1 MTAILNK
8 TELKKDITDH
18 VYTNIKREIK
28 GNTVRDRMLNM
39 EASLLNRI
47 DDADLLGLGEYNP
60 DPDHIYNPNVCC
72 LKDGIIYQ
80 ALVQTFGTFNSL
92 HWKVIYDGN
101 KEISVADI
109 TARDLYDVTALPLNI
124 FVVDD
129 SDGRWALYR
138 ATTTG
143 VGATFVKISDPDL
156 LNAVMTA
163 SQIKISYESNAN
175 TNCFTDALLAK
186 LNAISGTN
194 TGDETNGTILTK
206 IGYTPENVANKDTDG
221 TLAANSDTKYASQK
235 ATKTYVDTAVAGATI
250 ADASPTVKGKAKL
263 YSDVTNNN
271 TDGAPDQNSVK
282 VALAATLASA
292 ASYSDG
298 LVVGLWDDRG
308 SFDASGGA
316 YPSTGGS
323 GASGA
328 ILKGDI
334 WTISVAGTLPTGQV
348 VEIGDIVRAL
358 INTPGN
364 TQANWSITQ
373 NNIGY
378 TAENSTNKSTN
389 VNTDQASNTKYPSV
403 KSVYDWAVGLFQ
415 TLANKLSVAEINTGT
430 DDGKF
435 ATALGL
441 EGSKYLTQNGA
452 KISATAAGT
461 DTYTATIAP
470 AITAYLNTHRFFIKF
485 TNANTGA
492 ATLNLNSL
500 GAIAI
505 KKNVSEAL
513 TSGDI
518 KAGQIIP
525 LAYDGTNF
533 QIIGGGGANLVANGT
548 AFWLDPVISNSVTAQ
563 PGSPVLN
570 DRYLLPGAG
579 LSGASWPGNE
589 NKVATWD
596 GAAWVYTT
604 PVAGNVI
611 VVNSLTAPNNQ
622 FTYTGTYN
630 TGAWTASSVVNAFTQ
645 GGNAFGGTAN
655 TGTTDNQDYAV
666 RTNNIVRIIW
676 DKAGTWF
683 ASTELSIGITK
694 SAAAI
699 TAAAKSWI
707 SLAASTTTK
716 AHLFFTAGVDVTS
729 GFVNGM
735 MWYNGSNLKF
745 RDAAI
750 SKSVVFDNDSR
761 GIAKS
766 ASFTVAATENGVT
779 YNVTTSTSTIIATY
793 PTGVAG
799 FTFYVRKVDSGSG
812 VIITSVASITMV
824 RINQVAMFAYNGTTW
839 DATILDEGTVANN
852 TVMGNLSGAA
862 DYAYEITALDIHDA
876 TQRSYNYDQN
886 GFTKDWLSGVFFRQ
900 YRAKTVTTTTLASLI
915 STTAGDYA
923 GAAATPLTVP
933 ANSIVSG
940 KSLRLKIKGKYTS
953 TNIADTLLIEIK
965 IGSVTLTHATPFTV
979 GTVYTD
985 NYFDLEYEIH
995 FLDTGA
1001 SGSVLGLGVL
1011 KVITG
1016 AFVTTQFPMV
1026 ASFTAQ
1032 TLDTTIANA
1041 IVVNAQHSN
1050 ASGSITS
1057 SMVTF
1062 ERLA

>member
-1 MTAILNK
+1 MADILNK

-18 VYTNIKREIK
+18 VYTNIKRDIK

-72 LKDGIIYQ
+72 LKDGVIYQ

-101 KEISVADI
+101 KEVSVADI
-109 TARDLYDVTALPLNI
+109 TARDLYDVVALPLNI
-124 FVVDD
+124 FVIDD
-129 SDGRWALYR
+129 GDTRWALYR
-138 ATTTG
+138 ATSTG

-156 LNAVMTA
+156 LNA
-163 SQIKISYESNAN
+163 
-175 TNCFTDALLAK
+175 
-186 LNAISGTN
+186 
-194 TGDETNGTILTK
+194 
-206 IGYTPENVANKDTDG
+206 
-221 TLAANSDTKYASQK
+221 
-235 ATKTYVDTAVAGATI
+235 AVP
-250 ADASPTVKGKAKL
+250 DASPSVKGIAKL
-263 YSDVTNNN
+263 YSDVASNN
-271 TDGAPDQNSVK
+271 TDGAPDQNSVN
-282 VALAATLASA
+282 VALATKEAVANKDIDGTFA
-292 ASYSDG
+292 ANSDTKYPSQKAVKTYADAVAAAAQSYADS

-308 SFDASGGA
+308 NFNASVNA
-316 YPSTGGS
+316 YPSSGGS
-323 GASGA
+323 GSAGA
-328 ILKGDI
+328 IKKGDT
-334 WTISVAGTLPTGQV
+334 WTVSVAGTLPTAQE
-348 VEIGDIVRAL
+348 VEVGDIVRAL
-358 INTPGN
+358 IDTPGN
-364 TQANWSITQ
+364 TQSNWAIQQ

-378 TAENSTNKSTN
+378 TAENSANKSTS
-389 VNTDQASNTKYPSV
+389 VNTDQASNVKYPTV
-403 KSVYDWAVGLFQ
+403 KSLYDWATGLFQ
-415 TLANKLSVAEINTGT
+415 TIANKLSVAEINTGT
-430 DDGKF
+430 DDAKF

-441 EGSKYLTQNGA
+441 EGSKYLTQSGS
-452 KISATAAGT
+452 KLSATASGT
-461 DTYTATIAP
+461 DTYTATMAP
-470 AITAYLNTHRFFIKF
+470 AIAAYANTQRFFIKF
-485 TNANTGA
+485 TNANTTA
-492 ATLNLNSL
+492 ATLNLNGL

-505 KKNVSEAL
+505 KKNVTEAL

-622 FTYTGTYN
+622 FTYSGTYN
-630 TGAWTASSVVNAFTQ
+630 SGSWVASSVVNAFTQ
-645 GGNAFGGTAN
+645 GGNSFGGTAN
-655 TGTTDNQDYAV
+655 TGTNDNQDYAI
-666 RTNNIVRIIW
+666 RTNNVVRMIW

-683 ASTELSIGITK
+683 ANTELSIGITK

-735 MWYNGSNLKF
+735 MWYNGTNLKF

-750 SKSVVFDNDSR
+750 SKNVVFDNDSR

-812 VIITSVASITMV
+812 VIVTSVASITMV

-876 TQRSYNYDQN
+876 TQRVYNYDQN

-915 STTAGDYA
+915 STTAGDYV

-940 KSLRLKIKGKYTS
+940 KALRLKIKGKYTS

-985 NYFDLEYEIH
+985 NYFELEYEIH

-1011 KVITG
+1011 KVITA
-1016 AFVTTQFPMV
+1016 AFVTTEFPMV

-1032 TLDTTIANA
+1032 ALDTTTANA